1 MGKIKD
7 LTGQRFGKL
16 VAKKIVGKDEKNR
29 MIWYCECDC
38 GGTKDVVSEYLI
50 IGSVKSCGCI
60 KKRLS
65 EFNSIDNS
73 IVLDISSSA
82 YQEIKNRLGFKG
94 KITCEQLD
102 VIEEEVEAIRKR
114 YGQVT
119 LYTINRYW
127 NYVRKE
133 GKK

>member
-1 MGKIKD
+1 
-7 LTGQRFGKL
+7 
-16 VAKKIVGKDEKNR
+16 

-38 GGTKDVVSEYLI
+38 GGTKNVPSELLVRGY
-50 IGSVKSCGCI
+50 VKSCGCMYAEA
-60 KKRLS
+60 R
-65 EFNSIDNS
+65 EFTSIDNS
-73 IVLDISSSA
+73 TILEISLTS

-94 KITCEQLD
+94 KINCEQLD

-119 LYTINRYW
+119 LCTINRYW

>member
-1 MGKIKD
+1 
-7 LTGQRFGKL
+7 L
-16 VAKKIVGKDEKNR
+16 VAKKIVGKDENHR

-38 GGTKDVVSEYLI
+38 GGTKDVVSECLVV
-50 IGSVKSCGCI
+50 GSVKSCGCI

-94 KITCEQLD
+94 KINCEQLD

-114 YGQVT
+114 FGQVT

-127 NYVRKE
+127 NYVREAKQ
-133 GKK
+133 

>member
-29 MIWYCECDC
+29 MIWSCDCDC
-38 GGTKDVVSEYLI
+38 GGTKDVVSECLVV
-50 IGSVKSCGCI
+50 GSVKSCGCI

-73 IVLDISSSA
+73 NVLDISSSA

-94 KITCEQLD
+94 KINCEQLD

-127 NYVRKE
+127 NYVRGE
-133 GKK
+133 R